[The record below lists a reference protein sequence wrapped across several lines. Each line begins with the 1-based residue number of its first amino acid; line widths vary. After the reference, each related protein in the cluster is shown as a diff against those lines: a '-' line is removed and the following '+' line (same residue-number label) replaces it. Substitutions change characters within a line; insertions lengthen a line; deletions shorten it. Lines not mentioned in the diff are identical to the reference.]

1 MFEDKYNREHG
12 AATKIQAWM
21 RGYWGRQEFQERKRQ
36 RHLELIDERRARRA
50 KAMANALHH
59 VSMAGAM
66 NLAEMR
72 AIEQRSKL
80 EKETCSPTT
89 CSVQCRENVLGPE
102 GARRQDDC

>member
-1 MFEDKYNREHG
+1 
-12 AATKIQAWM
+12 M

-80 EKETCSPTT
+80 RRKHMQPNYVLSAMPRECSWP
-89 CSVQCRENVLGPE
+89 
-102 GARRQDDC
+102 RRCAKAG